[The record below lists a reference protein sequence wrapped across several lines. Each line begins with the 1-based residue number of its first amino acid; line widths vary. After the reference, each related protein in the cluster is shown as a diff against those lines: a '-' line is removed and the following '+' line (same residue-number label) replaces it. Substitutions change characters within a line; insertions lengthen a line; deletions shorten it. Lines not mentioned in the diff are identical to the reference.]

1 MWCGVQSSKPFQ
13 VVSGLVLNPK
23 SIVDG
28 LRLVVDSNGTFSGAT
43 SASVDG
49 YSASVSIEASPSTL
63 DLSLNTS
70 NSFSVLGLLK
80 SSLKSL
86 GLSVTVPASGPS
98 ASAQL
103 EVRNKSVASLSVAFL
118 GTVSVEQISRSL
130 GFSWP
135 FSSDVLAV
143 TDPSVEYAAKSGAK
157 AMRLAISAQVA
168 IPVLSFDG
176 GGALL
181 IQGKDSVTFA
191 VSVQELLGA
200 VCRDSWVLVGSAWNV
215 VMHD

>member
-1 MWCGVQSSKPFQ
+1 MCVQSSKPFQ
-13 VVSGLVLNPK
+13 VVSGLVLNPSSK
-23 SIVDG
+23 VDG
-28 LRLVVDSNGTFSGAT
+28 LRLVVSSNGTFSGVA
-43 SASVDG
+43 SASIAG
-49 YSASVSIEASPSTL
+49 YAASVSVEASPSAL
-63 DLSLNTS
+63 DLNLTTA
-70 NSFSVLGLLK
+70 NSFSVLGLLN
-80 SSLKSL
+80 SSLSSL
-86 GLSVTVPASGPS
+86 GLAVSVPASGPS
-98 ASAQL
+98 ASAEL
-103 EVRNKSVASLSVAFL
+103 EVRNKSVKSLSVAFT
-118 GTVSVEQISRSL
+118 GAVSVRQISRSL